1 MKSTSNN
8 LLSAF
13 AEIWRLSHRCQLEPV
28 FFDDIQPTVRYIS
41 NKLKLKSRGEHL
53 SMQCIILSLLIDAQE
68 PMTCKAIS
76 EFLCVSNIQLL
87 AFNQDFEKLVELRM
101 IRCLYSM
108 RRGEPSRSYC
118 IETEFVEAVKSNKKY
133 EPRDYSQYT
142 AREVLRHINRQLDIA
157 SHECDYY
164 NQMVREIKFL
174 IEKTQHTEFSKH
186 LLSLPISDP
195 ELVLFLIIASLQI
208 FKRMSAIGPSLY
220 NDILEESFC
229 VEDLCNSI
237 NDDEGR
243 LVKHNLLENAMD
255 DGIKM
260 PDYFRLTENAC
271 KTVLKEFNYC
281 PSFTQEKTIDELIQ
295 PDKITEKTLYYNKEE
310 KLQLQRLTD
319 LLDVERL
326 AIVQQRLKEAGKQV
340 GICALLHGVAGGG
353 KTESVYQMARRTN
366 HPIFMVDAAALKSKY
381 VGDSEKN
388 VRALFAQ
395 YDQMVSTCN
404 VQGRP
409 IPILLFNE
417 CDAIMG
423 RRMIGAQHSIDKMEN
438 AIQNIILQA
447 METFRGIMIATSNLA
462 DTNLDGAFERRFLIK
477 VNFRK
482 PESEVKAK
490 IWKAML
496 PDLSDDCAMQL
507 SSCFDF
513 TGGEIDNVTR
523 KLTIDKLLYDQEY
536 TLDHIVSVCQ
546 EEGALKAQHHSIGFV

>member
-1 MKSTSNN
+1 MKSTTNN
-8 LLSAF
+8 MLSAF
-13 AEIWRLSHRCQLEPV
+13 ASIWGASRHCMLEPA
-28 FFDDIQPTVRYIS
+28 FFDKIQPKVRYIG
-41 NKLKLKSRGEHL
+41 NKQKLNSRGEHL
-53 SMQCIILSLLIDAQE
+53 SMQCVILSLLIDAQE
-68 PMTCKAIS
+68 PMSCKAMADV
-76 EFLCVSNIQLL
+76 LGVSNIQLL
-87 AFNQDFEKLVELRM
+87 AFNQDFEKLIELRM
-101 IRCLYSM
+101 IRCLYSL
-108 RRGEPSRSYC
+108 RRGEPTRSYC
-118 IETEFVEAVKSNKKY
+118 IETDFVEAVKNNTKY
-133 EPRDYSQYT
+133 EPRDYSLYT
-142 AREVLRHINRQLDIA
+142 AKEVLRQINRQLDIA
-157 SHECDYY
+157 DHEPDYY
-164 NQMVREIKFL
+164 SQLVKEIKFL

-195 ELVLFLIIASLQI
+195 ELVLFLIAASCQV
-208 FKRMSAIGPSLY
+208 FRRMPAISPSQY
-220 NDILEESFC
+220 NDIMEES
-229 VEDLCNSI
+229 LCIEQLCDDI
-237 NDDEGR
+237 NNDKGR
-243 LVKHNLLENAMD
+243 LVKHNLLENNTD
-255 DGIKM
+255 EGIKM

-271 KTVLKEFNYC
+271 KTVLKELNYC
-281 PSFTQEKTIDELIQ
+281 PSFSQEKTIDELIQ
-295 PDKITEKTLYYNKEE
+295 PDKIAEKPLYYNKEE

-319 LLDVERL
+319 LLDIERL

-353 KTESVYQMARRTN
+353 KTESVYQIARQTN

-388 VRALFAQ
+388 IRALFAQ
-395 YDQMVSTCN
+395 YDQMVSACN

-462 DTNLDGAFERRFLIK
+462 DTNLDAAFERRFLIK

-496 PDLSDDCAMQL
+496 PDLSDDYAMQL
-507 SSCFDF
+507 SSRFDF

-536 TLDHIVSVCQ
+536 TLDHIVRVCQ
-546 EEGALKAQHHSIGFV
+546 EEGALKAQRRNIGFV

>member
-1 MKSTSNN
+1 MKSTNKN

-13 AEIWRLSHRCQLEPV
+13 ASIWGASRHCMLEPE
-28 FFDDIQPTVRYIS
+28 FFEKVLPKVHYIS
-41 NKLKLKSRGEHL
+41 NKLNLKSHGEHL
-53 SMQCIILSLLIDAQE
+53 TMQCVILSLLIDAQE
-68 PMTCKAIS
+68 PITCKAMADV
-76 EFLCVSNIQLL
+76 LGVSNIQLL
-87 AFNQDFEKLVELRM
+87 AFNQDFEKLIELRM
-101 IRCLYSM
+101 IRCLYTL
-108 RRGEPSRSYC
+108 RRGEPTRSYC
-118 IETEFVEAVKSNKKY
+118 IESDFVEAVKSNIKY
-133 EPRDYSQYT
+133 EPRDYSLYT
-142 AREVLRHINRQLDIA
+142 AKEVLRQINRQLDITD
-157 SHECDYY
+157 HEPDYY
-164 NQMVREIKFL
+164 NQMVKEVKFV

-186 LLSLPISDP
+186 LMALPISDP
-195 ELVLFLIIASLQI
+195 ELVLFLITASFQI
-208 FKRMSAIGPSLY
+208 FKRMPAIGPSQY
-220 NDILEESFC
+220 NDILEECLC
-229 VEDLCNSI
+229 VDELTDGI
-237 NDDEGR
+237 NNDKGR
-243 LVKHNLLENAMD
+243 LVKHNLLENNSE

-271 KTVLKEFNYC
+271 KTVLKELNYC
-281 PSFTQEKTIDELIQ
+281 PSFSQDKTIDELIQ
-295 PDKITEKTLYYNKEE
+295 PDKIAEKSLYYNKEE

-319 LLDVERL
+319 LLDTERL
-326 AIVQQRLKEAGKQV
+326 TIVQRRLKDAGKQV

-353 KTESVYQMARRTN
+353 KTESVYQIARQTN

-477 VNFRK
+477 VNFKR

-496 PDLSDDCAMQL
+496 PDLSDDYAMQL
-507 SSCFDF
+507 SSRFDF

-546 EEGALKAQHHSIGFV
+546 EEGALKAQRRNIGFV